1 MWAKGNGFKR
11 SSATEA
17 FTLIELLT
25 VISIIGVLAAILTG
39 LSGIAASKMRTSR
52 INGELQQLVTAIEGY
67 KAEVG
72 FYPPDNQIRTG
83 MTDLTRA
90 QMNPLYFELTGAI
103 YEKSQF
109 TALSQ
114 KDPVAPSE
122 LTRAFGVDGIN
133 NSAREKRDIKYQ
145 GIHFK
150 EAQYAPI
157 VGYNN
162 IFLLTVPVS
171 GPPENMVSIKPPP
184 DGKGGQA
191 NVWLYDSSSTNR
203 HNMATFDLW
212 AVYKI
217 GKRVVTSGNWK

>member
-39 LSGIAASKMRTSR
+39 LSGIAASKMRTHR

-67 KAEVG
+67 KGEVG
-72 FYPPDNQIRTG
+72 FYPPDNQLQPPGATL
-83 MTDLTRA
+83 DLARA
-90 QMNPLYFELTGAI
+90 QMNPLYFELTGAL
-103 YEKSQF
+103 YDKAQF
-109 TALSQ
+109 TALNQ
-114 KDPVAPSE
+114 KDPVAPTE
-122 LTRAFGVDGIN
+122 LKRAFGVDGIS
-133 NSAREKRDIKYQ
+133 NSARDRHDVKYQ

-162 IFLLTVPVS
+162 IYLLTVPVT
-171 GPPENMVSIKPPP
+171 GTNMLSVKPPP

-203 HNMATFDLW
+203 HNLATFDLW
-212 AVYKI
+212 AVYNI
-217 GKRVVTSGNWK
+217 GKRVVTNGNWR